1 MKKIFSV
8 LLSFTLVASLCAC
21 GNGST
26 GPNGT
31 MSGNTDNPSDEK
43 QEILEALTSDDGQ
56 WGCFAGDE
64 NNSLFSS
71 TGPRIYIYR
80 FMEDGTFV
88 SSEYR
93 PVSYNMGID
102 YVGGWEGTYEI
113 GDDEIEYTYQLTT
126 ESGTETKTRAF
137 SYTYEDGVLE
147 LSVPSGQ
154 YHKDDWDGIVEDIRE
169 SGVFDMIEEY
179 RLDS

>member
-8 LLSFTLVASLCAC
+8 LLSFVLVASLCAC
-21 GNGST
+21 GNDST
-26 GPNGT
+26 GSSET
-31 MSGNTDNPSDEK
+31 TSGNTDNVSNEK
-43 QEILEALTSDDGQ
+43 QEILEALTSDDGE

-64 NNSLFSS
+64 NSPFSS
-71 TGPRIYIYR
+71 TGPTIYIYR

-88 SSEYR
+88 SSTYQ
-93 PVSYNMGID
+93 PVSYNMGIE
-102 YVGGWEGTYEI
+102 YVGGREGTYEI
-113 GDDEIEYTYQLTT
+113 GDTEIEYTYEITDSDGNT
-126 ESGTETKTRAF
+126 ESKTKSF
-137 SYTYEDGVLE
+137 SYSYEDGVLE

-169 SGVFDMIEEY
+169 SGVFEMIDEY